1 MDKNIFGDF
10 DKNIFGDIDNLPEED
25 KQRMSTM
32 VKQLQTRDSL
42 RLYNSLVEKCFNNC
56 VGTFYRSSLNRGEE
70 TCVLRCAEKYLRLS
84 TQVGIKF
91 SDINQGS
98 T

>member
-1 MDKNIFGDF
+1 M

-56 VGTFYRSSLNRGEE
+56 VSTFYRSALNRGEE

-84 TQVGIKF
+84 SQVGIKF
-91 SDINQGS
+91 SDINQGAP
-98 T
+98 TTDKQ